1 MFLPWY
7 LHTQPQNEWKWQRI
21 SHKEHVKSMLKNIT
35 KALHQVFDVHY
46 RSNDSWLEEILKQN
60 KVLSLN
66 ISSHNHSKKNKGN
79 LTNYTSLRHY
89 KHAMHYKHVISL
101 SKAKNGNKCLYPSQS
116 KLKP

>member
-1 MFLPWY
+1 
-7 LHTQPQNEWKWQRI
+7 
-21 SHKEHVKSMLKNIT
+21 MLKNIT

-79 LTNYTSLRHY
+79 LTNYTSLTLQTCDALQTCD
-89 KHAMHYKHVISL
+89 KFEQGQKWKQMLISL
-101 SKAKNGNKCLYPSQS
+101 TIKA
-116 KLKP
+116 